1 MRAFA
6 WLARSTCYTF
16 AVAFLSIMGGQIA
29 SLYGYLYFYGYL
41 YIRKDLLILDILPN
55 RIVYALFAL
64 LALSSLTHYVCFG
77 LLRTFGVRR
86 ELKRLRI
93 INDQVRG
100 MDMSPSLSSEGLPD
114 LLHALSKF
122 PLWNTVAAAVFGLS
136 LLSGILSVVALH
148 GANLEQVFLGIRAG
162 LIAILVYLYITYV
175 ISDFLTLSLRSQVK
189 KKIHQLGQKFEEAP
203 LFSLK
208 GKFASF
214 VVFMLITLVVIN
226 SFTLGSHEDPGES
239 AIITLFSILSMLIC
253 SFLVGLYFTSIFR
266 SIEEARTASQ
276 DLASGGSGFV
286 FSGSLD
292 KEFILLNQSMIAA
305 AEEVNRY
312 RTRME
317 DLVQRKT
324 RDLEKSLEGLSE
336 SERRFRSMVENGS
349 DIISILNR
357 DGSRRYVSPSIERIL
372 GYLPEDLAGKSA
384 FDVIH
389 SEDRERLLD
398 AFVQAAKTGKTISSE
413 CRILHKNGSWR
424 NIQIVGKSFLDD
436 PAIEGI
442 VLNSRDVTE
451 RNRAE
456 EVLRFTQFSVD
467 HAADPV
473 YWMDSNAR
481 FIYVNEAACKCLGYS
496 PDELLTMTVHDI
508 DPDFPPEVWPT
519 HWNELRERGSFM
531 LESHHRTRTGRT
543 FPVELTLNHMQFE
556 GKEYNCAFAR
566 DITER
571 KQAEIEL
578 LEAHQEMGKT
588 NSQLEQAIQ
597 HANLLALK
605 AEVANVAK
613 SEFLANMSHEIRTP
627 MNGVIGMTGLLMET
641 DLSPEQQEYAR
652 TIHSSADTLLSLIN
666 DILDFSKI
674 EAGQLDLEVLDFDL
688 RTTVEDVADMLAM
701 RAHDKDLEFSILIHP
716 DVPALVK
723 GDPGRLRQIL
733 INLTGNAIKFTEQ
746 GEVHIRVAVD
756 EEAESHALVRF
767 SVIDTGI
774 GIPEDRRDRLF
785 KSFSQVDASITRKY
799 GGTGLGLA
807 ISQQLVRIMGGQI
820 GFESKEGMGSKF
832 WFTLDLEKQAKA
844 RPPEKIL
851 PEDIREARIL
861 VVDDHATNRLVFRE
875 MLRSWGCRFE
885 EAGDGEKALEALR
898 KASVDR
904 DPFRIALVDMQ
915 MPGMDGKT
923 LGQQIKQDPDIWD
936 TRLVMLTS
944 LGSRGE
950 TAQLQQIGF
959 AAYLTKPIK
968 ISQLYDCLVTVLGVA
983 PADPG
988 MRDRPIITRHTLREE
1003 KKRRVRIL
1011 LAEDNVVN
1019 QKVALRIL
1027 QKLGYRADAVANG
1040 REAVSALETIP
1051 YDLVLMDVQMPDM
1064 NGFEATEL
1072 IRDPDSRVLRHD
1084 IPIIAMTAHALK
1096 GDRERCLEAGM
1107 NDYLSKPVTAL
1118 ALNEVLEKVLTTE
1131 PSAALLSPD
1140 GAPGQGKPVHIQRIQ
1155 AIADGDIAFERDLIE
1170 SYVSTTEQSLKAL
1183 ESSIHEDLRE
1193 DVENRAHS
1201 IKGASANAGAKG
1213 MQEIAR
1219 RLEEFASGD
1228 APGEGPELL
1237 SEIRSEFERVR
1248 RFFKAYLASRQAAH
1262 PDPSQQSQ

>member
-16 AVAFLSIMGGQIA
+16 AVAFLSILGGQIA
-29 SLYGYLYFYGYL
+29 SLYGYLYFYGHL
-41 YIRKDLLILDILPN
+41 YIRKDLLILSILPD
-55 RIVYALFAL
+55 RIVYVLLSL
-64 LALSSLTHYVCFG
+64 LALTSTGHYLCFG
-77 LLRTFGVRR
+77 LLRTFGARR
-86 ELKRLRI
+86 ELRRLRI
-93 INDQVRG
+93 INDQVHG
-100 MDMSPSLSSEGLPD
+100 MDLDSSLPPERLPA
-114 LLHALSKF
+114 LLHALSRF
-122 PLWNTVAAAVFGLS
+122 PLWNTVAGAVFGTI
-136 LLSGILSVVALH
+136 LLSAILGVVALH
-148 GANLEQVFLGIRAG
+148 GAHLEQLFLGVRAG
-162 LIAILVYLYITYV
+162 LIAILLYLYITYV
-175 ISDFLTLSLRSQVK
+175 ISDFLTVSLRSEVK
-189 KKIHQLGQKFEEAP
+189 KKIHLFGERFEEAP

-214 VVFMLITLVVIN
+214 VVFMLITLLVIN
-226 SFTLGSHEDPGES
+226 SFTLGSHEDPWETT
-239 AIITLFSILSMLIC
+239 IITLFSILSMSIC
-253 SFLVGLYFTSIFR
+253 SFLVGLYFASILR
-266 SIEEARTASQ
+266 SIEEARIASQ
-276 DLASGGSGFV
+276 ELASGGSGLV

-292 KEFILLNQSMIAA
+292 REFLLLNQTMIAA

-312 RTRME
+312 RNRME
-317 DLVQRKT
+317 DLVQQKT
-324 RDLEKSLEGLSE
+324 RDLAKSLEGLSE

-349 DIISILNR
+349 DIISILNA

-372 GYLPEDLAGKSA
+372 GYKPESLAGTSVFENIHPDDRQRITQA
-384 FDVIH
+384 FAQVA
-389 SEDRERLLD
+389 EGR
-398 AFVQAAKTGKTISSE
+398 KTISAE
-413 CRILHKNGSWR
+413 CRIGHRNGSWR
-424 NIQIVGKSFLDD
+424 NIQVLGKNFLDD
-436 PAIEGI
+436 PAVAGI
-442 VLNSRDVTE
+442 VLNARDVTE
-451 RNRAE
+451 RKRVMEA
-456 EVLRFTQFSVD
+456 LRFTQFSLD

-473 YWMDSNAR
+473 YWIDKEAR
-481 FIYVNEAACKCLGYS
+481 FIYVNEAACRCLGYS
-496 PDELLTMTVHDI
+496 SEELLDMTVHDI
-508 DPDFPPEVWPT
+508 DPGFPPEVWPA
-519 HWNELRERGSFM
+519 HWRELRERGSFTI
-531 LESHHRTRTGRT
+531 ESQHRAKSGRT
-543 FPVELTLNHMQFE
+543 FPVELTLNHTQYQ

-578 LEAHQEMGKT
+578 LEAHQEMAKT

-652 TIHSSADTLLSLIN
+652 TIHASADTLLSLIN

-688 RTTVEDVADMLAM
+688 RTTVEDVADMLAV
-701 RAHDKDLEFSILIHP
+701 RAHDKQLEFSILVHP
-716 DVPALVK
+716 EVPALVR

-756 EEAESHALVRF
+756 QETESHVAVRF
-767 SVIDTGI
+767 SVIDTGV
-774 GIPEDRRDRLF
+774 GIPRDRQDRLF
-785 KSFSQVDASITRKY
+785 KSFSQVDASITRRY

-807 ISQQLVRIMGGQI
+807 ISQQLISIMGGRIAFQS
-820 GFESKEGMGSKF
+820 EEGMGSTF
-832 WFTLDLEKQAKA
+832 WFTLELEKQPKA
-844 RPPEKIL
+844 RPPEKVL
-851 PEDIREARIL
+851 PEDIRESRIL
-861 VVDDHATNRLVFRE
+861 VVEDHATNRLVFRE

-885 EAGDGEKALEALR
+885 EAEDGPGALEALR
-898 KASVDR
+898 NAAEKGH
-904 DPFRIALVDMQ
+904 PFRIALVDMQ

-923 LGQQIKQDPDIWD
+923 LGERIKEDPEIRD

-944 LGSRGE
+944 LGRRGDS
-950 TAQLQQIGF
+950 ARLQQIGF

-968 ISQLYDCLVTVLGVA
+968 ISQLYDCLVTVLGA
-983 PADPG
+983 GPADG
-988 MRDRPIITRHTLREE
+988 MRRERPIITRHSLREE

-1040 REAVSALETIP
+1040 REAVEALETLP

-1064 NGFEATEL
+1064 NGFEATQR
-1072 IRDPDSRVLRHD
+1072 IRDPESRVLRHD

-1096 GDRERCLEAGM
+1096 GDREKCLEAGM

-1118 ALNEVLEKVLTTE
+1118 ALSEVLERILTAE
-1131 PSAALLSPD
+1131 PSAAMLSPENST
-1140 GAPGQGKPVHIQRIQ
+1140 GQGKPVHIQRIQ
-1155 AIADGDIAFERDLIE
+1155 AIADGDIAFEKDLIE
-1170 SYVSTTEQSLKAL
+1170 SYLSTTEQSLKSL
-1183 ESSIHEDLRE
+1183 ESSIHAARGEE
-1193 DVENRAHS
+1193 VKTCAHA

-1219 RLEEFASGD
+1219 RIEQFASGE
-1228 APGEGPELL
+1228 APGDGPGLMA
-1237 SEIRSEFERVR
+1237 EIRSEFERVR
-1248 RFFKAYLASRQAAH
+1248 RFFKAYLQSRQSDRQDSSSRPA
-1262 PDPSQQSQ
+1262 